1 MSNIWEFLLQTATVS
16 LAAALLLLLKK
27 LFEDKLPPRWQ
38 YTVWFLLALRILLP
52 AATRNRYIL
61 LPLPVWIET
70 LKAATE
76 QNLSSLFS
84 APFDPV
90 HLASGLPWPA
100 LSVQSAYHLSG
111 GMPQPA
117 SLLANLSITDWLF
130 LVYIAGVLVGMARYI
145 VSYIRLR
152 RLLTGSTH
160 LAPPEIQAH
169 VYEVASRYNLR
180 ACRIVMVEGLP
191 TAFVCG
197 IFKPLLALPCTVNAD
212 GTVQSE
218 LPDTLK
224 STSEKILLHEL
235 LHLKHRDA
243 VQSVFW
249 SLLRALH
256 WCNPFLQYVFDRIGN
271 DMEALCDQ
279 RVLERL
285 EGEERREYGEIL
297 LGMTNERYPRA
308 FGTTSL
314 SNGAA
319 NIARRIGCIARFKKY
334 PAGMGLV
341 SVCIALM
348 LAGPLFVGTVTH
360 TINDR
365 VNIPEKLHT
374 SLAASRLNRCT
385 TVSGAIDTYVKG
397 LLNENGLYIAASSPL
412 NQQDELLTAM
422 IKENA
427 HTGSSAN
434 YTLPNDLN
442 AWPDTGNT
450 IYSVFNLRSAVSTYG
465 NETVSYDAELII
477 ALDDITQGQ
486 KELEAFYLKCTEEE
500 LREMAEYAE
509 DNNTTSF
516 PGCAI
521 YYLTVFQEGSSWVV
535 SERKP
540 HDKFFDDIGTDGL
553 FSFEEFYDHLPD
565 DSYGIYSAAGK
576 AGTIRLQFCTYYT
589 VDNTATSNNMF
600 WGNSTYFDNTAKL
613 NAQFYS
619 AMNDEYVEFRYSG
632 SDEERKKITQ
642 AGMYLIPLDTAD
654 VDPSTLKFK
663 KLPSFLDTNSSSSD
677 GTSYI
682 SRTFEPGE
690 WDGVLKTGSG
700 RGFSGH
706 DDPFDILFSDGEPK
720 TSAGNPPAAYAA
732 QITLNGRVVDELILT
747 PKGGAS

>member
-90 HLASGLPWPA
+90 HLTSGLPWPA

-249 SLLRALH
+249 SLLQALH

-348 LAGPLFVGTVTH
+348 LACPLFVGTVTQ
-360 TINDR
+360 TFNPQLDY
-365 VNIPEKLHT
+365 PESR
-374 SLAASRLNRCT
+374 SLAFATARLNRCT
-385 TVSGAIDTYVKG
+385 TVAGAIDTFYKALADENS
-397 LLNENGLYIAASSPL
+397 LLLATCSPSEKQKEIEALLVQRGITHMSNGFHYS
-412 NQQDELLTAM
+412 
-422 IKENA
+422 
-427 HTGSSAN
+427 
-434 YTLPNDLN
+434 LPVDLN
-442 AWPDTGNT
+442 GWPYYDNSAQ
-450 IYSVFNLRSAVSTYG
+450 YYVYNLRSSHLLPDA
-465 NETVSYDAELII
+465 YDAELLIPLGSI
-477 ALDDITQGQ
+477 GKYGDS
-486 KELEAFYLKCTEEE
+486 LEQYLAEKGPEEKSR
-500 LREMAEYAE
+500 LNQYAE
-509 DNNTTSF
+509 TYGKSKY

-521 YYLTVFQEGSSWVV
+521 YYLTISREDSGWVITQREKRGIYFTGDQAEGRLSD
-535 SERKP
+535 SEYAR
-540 HDKFFDDIGTDGL
+540 L
-553 FSFEEFYDHLPD
+553 LPAS
-565 DSYGIYSAAGK
+565 SYGIYTGEGQS
-576 AGTIRLQFCTYYT
+576 GTICLQHSTYYT
-589 VDNTATSNNMF
+589 VDNTATSNNVF
-600 WGNSTYFDNTAKL
+600 WGNSTYFDKTVKL

-619 AMNDEYVEFRYSG
+619 TMNNESVEFHYSG

-720 TSAGNPPAAYAA
+720 TSASNLPAAYAV
-732 QITLNGRVVDELILT
+732 QITLNGRVVDELIVT
-747 PKGGAS
+747 PKGGTS